1 MKKMGPTLIQR
12 YSSYFEAIKSNSM
25 AAAKIDESNIYQE
38 ANLKNRQIMWDM
50 IGEYALKGSGLG
62 NVENFREF
70 FKQVNEGKRGLILSE
85 HYTNLDLPET
95 IYFLEKNGEKWAE
108 EFSKKIVAIAGMKLN
123 ESDPTVRAFTE
134 AFTRIVIYPTRSLNK
149 VESKEEI
156 SEEEK
161 KAEEMKARKINLAAM
176 RTMDECKKRGEVILV
191 YPAGTRYREGKPE
204 TKRGLREIDS
214 YLRLF
219 DIMILVS
226 INGNCLRINPANP
239 DNMLFDTLEKDIV
252 LHTASPVINCKEFRN
267 GVLNALP
274 PETEDPKQK
283 TVDRVMELLEKQHD
297 EVEPKRLEMLKN
309 S

>member
-1 MKKMGPTLIQR
+1 MGPTLIQR
-12 YSSYFEAIKSNSM
+12 YSNYFEAIKSNSQ
-25 AAAKIDESNIYQE
+25 AAAKIDESNIYQP

-50 IGEYALKGSGLG
+50 IEEYALPGSGLG
-62 NVENFREF
+62 NAENFRDF
-70 FKQVNEGKRGLILSE
+70 FEQVKGGKRGLILCE

-95 IYFLEKNGEKWAE
+95 IYFLEKNGEEWAKK
-108 EFSKKIVAIAGMKLN
+108 FSQKIVAIAGMKLN

-134 AFTRIVIYPTRSLNK
+134 AFTRVVIYPTRSLNK

-176 RTMDECKKRGEVILV
+176 RAMDECKRRGEVILV

-226 INGNCLRINPANP
+226 INGNCLRINPENP

-267 GVLNALP
+267 DVLNALP
-274 PETEDPKQK
+274 SETEDPKQK
-283 TVDRVMELLEKQHD
+283 TVDRIMELLEKQHD
-297 EVEPKRLEMLKN
+297 EVEPKRLEMLKT